1 MKKKLLLVPLLVFSI
16 LCTSCDFVP
25 INKLRMNRIMKI
37 YDEAG
42 YEQVEIDE
50 IVDGFEDYSSNY
62 RVDKDLED
70 GVYAVADTS
79 REIKRAFDG
88 YGGLNLVASLFEYD
102 KDMQQVCWFTRLEES
117 YNSSTVLTGISIRY
131 DSTREGEEYLDEA
144 YDNLQDFD
152 IEDIGPYYTD
162 FEYDRDKDG
171 LVECLTIRFSA
182 EIEPYGEYE
191 YYIGLYIQGRYAFIL
206 FGMDYGSTKCKR
218 DIEDICDAIGV
229 VSPTDL

>member
-62 RVDKDLED
+62 RVDKDFED
-70 GVYAVADTS
+70 GVYAVTDTS
-79 REIKRAFDG
+79 REIKRVFDD
-88 YGGLNLVASLFEYD
+88 YGGINLVASIFKYD

-117 YNSSTVLTGISIRY
+117 YNSATILTGISIRY
-131 DSTREGEEYLDEA
+131 DSLRAGEEYLNDV
-144 YDNLQDFD
+144 YDNL
-152 IEDIGPYYTD
+152 EDLDLGDYEFGGANITE

-171 LVECLTIRFSA
+171 LQL
-182 EIEPYGEYE
+182 
-191 YYIGLYIQGRYAFIL
+191 
-206 FGMDYGSTKCKR
+206 K
-218 DIEDICDAIGV
+218 
-229 VSPTDL
+229 